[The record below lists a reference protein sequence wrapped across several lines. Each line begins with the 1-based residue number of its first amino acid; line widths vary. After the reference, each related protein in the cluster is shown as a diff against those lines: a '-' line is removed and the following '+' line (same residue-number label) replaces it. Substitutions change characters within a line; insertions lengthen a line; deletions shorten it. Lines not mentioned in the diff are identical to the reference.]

1 MSEEDEQMSNKEHT
15 AVEAVEDF
23 RYKRVLEEQYLNRE
37 KKSIESSRKTILLE
51 RERLEADR
59 YDLSEHLY
67 QEIQQDL
74 MVLTQDLQA
83 RESAWEERQQQYA
96 MQESEFYHTDVLL
109 MDEVSAKRPW
119 WKKGMLAA
127 RSGFKEVFDWEYI
140 NAEAAVM
147 LVAIGS
153 MIAVIVKFLTSV

>member
-83 RESAWEERQQQYA
+83 RESSFEARKQHYEEQSWESRS
-96 MQESEFYHTDVLL
+96 QEEQVN
-109 MDEVSAKRPW
+109 AKRPF
-119 WKKGMLAA
+119 WKRWKERVDTFLEDAA
-127 RSGFKEVFDWEYI
+127 LDGDILTR
-140 NAEAAVM
+140 
-147 LVAIGS
+147 
-153 MIAVIVKFLTSV
+153 IAVALVLAVATIVEFLTIVF